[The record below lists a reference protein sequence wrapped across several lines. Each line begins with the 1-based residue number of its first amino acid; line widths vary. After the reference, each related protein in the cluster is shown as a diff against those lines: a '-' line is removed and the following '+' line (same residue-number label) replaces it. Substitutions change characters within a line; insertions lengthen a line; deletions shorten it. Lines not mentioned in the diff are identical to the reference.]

1 MKDDSNKPKTINEQ
15 SELNLSFY
23 FGFEESSSTESQN
36 QKQLKAVPLYTA
48 NEHEHSQ
55 DERPCALPQS
65 VEFDYEEEPVERD
78 SQSGLFSDEIELE
91 GDSCEAPHTDFVYV
105 TGAEDCID
113 YCGVCGDVGCAFCT
127 VGSDEYVPH
136 ELIQKLK
143 NFGYDFSSYEESAIV
158 NSVLFQNKENPLGL
172 MQLWEDEGKDF
183 IDVLSWVTCDCE
195 HCNTIRNNIINK
207 YRESKIS
214 ESDLSASPLIEEIE
228 VVENEPLQASDK
240 LLARAKR
247 QLKTSAREALENP
260 SVFVC
265 EALRLVLIP
274 FIVAAMIV
282 LFSRG
287 ASDITNDTITIHA
300 NEFFSVVTLI
310 FGFLISIKAM
320 KTFQPVVLFGL
331 SSKDLF
337 KVLFLTKSVFFITV
351 IVKYLL
357 PVFFFIIVA
366 QIGFY
371 LEMPVAVMALVLV
384 AALASVLFFFDDLN
398 GFKLSEQIAVYKSRY
413 NVQ

>member
-1 MKDDSNKPKTINEQ
+1 MKDDSNKQKTINEQ

-23 FGFEESSSTESQN
+23 FSFEESSSTESQN
-36 QKQLKAVPLYTA
+36 QKQLKAVPLYTVSGD
-48 NEHEHSQ
+48 EHSQ
-55 DERPCALPQS
+55 GERSCALPSS
-65 VEFDYEEEPVERD
+65 VEFEYEEEPVERD
-78 SQSGLFSDEIELE
+78 SQSGLFRDEW
-91 GDSCEAPHTDFVYV
+91 DSCEAPHTDFVYV

-113 YCGVCGDVGCAFCT
+113 YCGVCGDIGCEFCT
-127 VGSDEYVPH
+127 IGSDKYVPH

-143 NFGYDFSSYEESAIV
+143 NFGYDFSSYEESSIV
-158 NSVLFQNKENPLGL
+158 NSVLFKNKENPLGL

-214 ESDLSASPLIEEIE
+214 ESDLSASSLIEEIE
-228 VVENEPLQASDK
+228 VVENEPVPASDK
-240 LLARAKR
+240 LLALAKS
-247 QLKTSAREALENP
+247 QFKTSVREVIEKP

-274 FIVAAMIV
+274 FVVAAMIV

-331 SSKDLF
+331 SAKELF
-337 KVLFLTKSVFFITV
+337 KVLFLTKSVFFMTV

-357 PVFFFIIVA
+357 PVFFFIITA

-371 LEMPVAVMALVLV
+371 LEAPVTIMALVLV

>member
-48 NEHEHSQ
+48 DEHEYSQ
-55 DERPCALPQS
+55 GERSCALPSS
-65 VEFDYEEEPVERD
+65 VEFEYEEEPVELVPSSYSGCD
-78 SQSGLFSDEIELE
+78 CKGCQSYKIELE
-91 GDSCEAPHTDFVYV
+91 NAYEKIAAVQGFDAVD
-105 TGAEDCID
+105 
-113 YCGVCGDVGCAFCT
+113 
-127 VGSDEYVPH
+127 DEPVP
-136 ELIQKLK
+136 
-143 NFGYDFSSYEESAIV
+143 
-158 NSVLFQNKENPLGL
+158 
-172 MQLWEDEGKDF
+172 
-183 IDVLSWVTCDCE
+183 
-195 HCNTIRNNIINK
+195 
-207 YRESKIS
+207 
-214 ESDLSASPLIEEIE
+214 AS
-228 VVENEPLQASDK
+228 NK
-240 LLARAKR
+240 LLACAKR
-247 QLKTSAREALENP
+247 QLKTSAREALEKP

-274 FIVAAMIV
+274 FIVSAMIV

-287 ASDITNDTITIHA
+287 AGDVTNDTITTHA

-357 PVFFFIIVA
+357 PVFFFIITA

-371 LEMPVAVMALVLV
+371 LEAPVEIMVLVLV